1 MTRVDMGDVIE
12 QVARA
17 RRKTAFRVAEKDA
30 DFVAVCLIGP
40 PRLQPREIGSNE
52 VWWPTSVR
60 LSSDWQKAADR
71 ADIENYMDDI
81 VVLRHVWVATKRHA
95 TRLKDAIVTCLQGD
109 DSQMRHRR
117 RNWIDWTEW
126 EVGWDIIVQDALRAC
141 AAKGEEIEL
150 FSDGQRVGI
159 IWQHARDRIRR

>member
-17 RRKTAFRVAEKDA
+17 RRKAAFVAAERDA

-40 PRLQPREIGSNE
+40 PRLQPREIGSNA

-71 ADIENYMDDI
+71 ADIENWGDDV
-81 VVLRHVWVATKRHA
+81 VVLRHVWCATKRHA
-95 TRLKDAIVTCLQGD
+95 TRLKDEVVKALALSD
-109 DSQMRHRR
+109 DMRHRR
-117 RNWIDWTEW
+117 RNWIDWPEW
-126 EVGWDIIVQDALRAC
+126 EVGWDIIVQDALRVC
-141 AAKGEEIEL
+141 ADRGETIEL
-150 FSDGQRVGI
+150 FTDGQRVGI
-159 IWQHARDRIRR
+159 IWQHARNRSRG